1 MMAVICRKYTGEF
14 LREDESNCSN
24 KHHGVVALLPLDD
37 FVDWQHH
44 LTETFQIF
52 LQSLKLCGDLRH
64 TTASSQHN
72 MHSCLLVIYSNCILL
87 SKRRLDDRMMGQMM
101 RQQITMGQWETLS
114 VA

>member
-1 MMAVICRKYTGEF
+1 MTAVICRKYTGKF

-24 KHHGVVALLPLDD
+24 KHHGVVALFPFDD

-44 LTETFQIF
+44 LTEAFQIF

-72 MHSCLLVIYSNCILL
+72 MHSCLLVIYSNCTV
-87 SKRRLDDRMMGQMM
+87 SKRQLDDGMMGQTI
-101 RQQITMGQWETLS
+101 RQQIMMGQWETLF